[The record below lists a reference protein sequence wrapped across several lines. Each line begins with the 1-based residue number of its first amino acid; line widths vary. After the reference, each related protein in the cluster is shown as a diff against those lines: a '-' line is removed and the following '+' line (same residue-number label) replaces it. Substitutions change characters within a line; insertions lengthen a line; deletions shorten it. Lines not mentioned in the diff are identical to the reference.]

1 MKKSHNIRHITTL
14 IPVKNKLNSM
24 GIDCEILMHC
34 DKTIANSETYTG
46 LVEVG
51 SYCPVATPVN
61 CVALARRTVVVLA
74 SIAPLRVE
82 VLA

>member
-1 MKKSHNIRHITTL
+1 M
-14 IPVKNKLNSM
+14 P
-24 GIDCEILMHC
+24 
-34 DKTIANSETYTG
+34 TG

-82 VLA
+82 AVSYTHLTLPTNREV